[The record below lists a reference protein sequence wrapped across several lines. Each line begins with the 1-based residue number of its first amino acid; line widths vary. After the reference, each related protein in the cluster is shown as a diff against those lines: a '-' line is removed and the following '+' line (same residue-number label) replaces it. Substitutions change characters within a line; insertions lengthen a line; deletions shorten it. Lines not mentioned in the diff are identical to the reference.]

1 MDCYKW
7 NYLPS
12 PNTYPFT
19 TNVDASFL
27 DSPVRRIRVREFNE
41 AKSRVHLGTRDR
53 AKTIHHQPEYGPY
66 VKNKKNK

>member
-27 DSPVRRIRVREFNE
+27 DSPVRKIRVRECNE
-41 AKSRVHLGTRDR
+41 AESRVHLGIHDR
-53 AKTIHHQPEYGPY
+53 AETIFDQPEDGP
-66 VKNKKNK
+66 